1 LSAHTASAA
10 RPLTVLLGAETYPPD
25 VNGAAQF
32 GHRLARGLHE
42 QGHRVHVL
50 CARPDP
56 GPSYRAEDDGVV
68 EHRLRSHRAFTHPYF
83 RLCFPWQVAGE
94 IRRVLDEVRP
104 DVVHVQCHY
113 ILGRMLVREA
123 RRRGIRTVATNH
135 FVPENLEPFLP
146 FPAWVLNRY
155 RAVSWRDMV
164 RVFGACDVVTAPTPL
179 AVEAM
184 RRNGFPDTVL
194 AVSNGI
200 RIADYEAHDGE
211 RRQPAAHPTV
221 LFTGR
226 LAVEKNVDVLIEAL
240 SVLPAELDA
249 HLEIVGDGE
258 QRPALEKLA
267 RALGVAQR
275 VRFLGYVPDEDL
287 RAAYLRA
294 DVFCQPGTAELQSLV
309 TLEAMAASRPVVL
322 ADARALPHLA
332 EDGVNGWL
340 FAPGDAQDLARK
352 LALVLGA
359 PPEERARMGR
369 ESRRKVAQHSFPR
382 TLETFLRLYRGEHPE
397 SVRTPAA
404 GAREHQEPARARA
417 AGPRRIRTRLA
428 SLVR

>member
-1 LSAHTASAA
+1 MSADTTTAD
-10 RPLTVLLGAETYPPD
+10 RPLTVLLVAETYPPD

-32 GHRLARGLHE
+32 GHRLAHGLHE

-50 CARPDP
+50 CARPGP
-56 GPSYRAEDDGVV
+56 GPSCRAEDGGVV

-94 IRRVLDEVRP
+94 IRRVLDDVRP

-146 FPAWVLNRY
+146 VPEWVLERY

-179 AVEAM
+179 AVRTM
-184 RRNGFPDTVL
+184 RSHGFPDTVL
-194 AVSNGI
+194 PVSNGI
-200 RIADYEAHDGE
+200 RIADYEAHGNE
-211 RRQPAAHPTV
+211 RPRADRPATV

-240 SVLPAELDA
+240 SLLPAELDA
-249 HLEIVGDGE
+249 HLELAGDGE
-258 QRPALEKLA
+258 QRPALERLA
-267 RALGVAQR
+267 RGLGVAQR
-275 VRFLGYVPDEDL
+275 VHFLGYVPDDEL

-322 ADARALPHLA
+322 ADAQALPHLA
-332 EDGVNGWL
+332 ENGVNGWL
-340 FAPGDAQDLARK
+340 FTPGDAQDLAHR

-359 PPEERARMGR
+359 PPEERERMGR
-369 ESRRKVAQHSFPR
+369 ESRHKVAQHSFPR
-382 TLETFLRLYRGEHPE
+382 TLETFLRIYRGDRPHT
-397 SVRTPAA
+397 VRV
-404 GAREHQEPARARA
+404 RSQ
-417 AGPRRIRTRLA
+417 GPGRFRTRLV

>member
-1 LSAHTASAA
+1 LNAHTVTAD
-10 RPLTVLLGAETYPPD
+10 RPLTVLLGPETYPPD

-32 GHRLARGLHE
+32 AHRLARGLYE
-42 QGHRVHVL
+42 QGHRVHVV
-50 CARPDP
+50 CARPEP
-56 GPSYRAEDDGVV
+56 GPSSMAEDDGVV
-68 EHRLRSHRAFTHPYF
+68 EHRLRSHRAFTHPNF
-83 RLCFPWQVAGE
+83 RFCFPWQIAGA
-94 IRRVLDEVRP
+94 IRGVLDEVRP

-113 ILGRMLVREA
+113 IIGRLLVREA
-123 RRRGIRTVATNH
+123 RRRGIRTVGTNH

-146 FPAWVLNRY
+146 FPAWVLHRY
-155 RAVSWRDMV
+155 RSVSWRDMV

-179 AVEAM
+179 AVDDM

-211 RRQPAAHPTV
+211 RRQPAEHPTV
-221 LFTGR
+221 LFAGR

-240 SVLPAELDA
+240 SVLPADLDA
-249 HLEIVGDGE
+249 HLELVGDGE

-267 RALGVAQR
+267 SALGVAQR

-359 PPEERARMGR
+359 PPEERERMGR

-382 TLETFLRLYRGEHPE
+382 TLETFLRLYRGECPE
-397 SVRTPAA
+397 PPRT
-404 GAREHQEPARARA
+404 RA
-417 AGPRRIRTRLA
+417 AGMRQIRAARPRRIRTRLA

>member
-1 LSAHTASAA
+1 MSAETTTTD

-32 GHRLARGLHE
+32 AHRLARGLHE
-42 QGHRVHVL
+42 RGHRVHVV
-50 CARPDP
+50 CARTGR
-56 GPSYRAEDDGVV
+56 GPSARAEDDGVV

-94 IRRVLDEVRP
+94 IRRVFDEVAP

-113 ILGRMLVREA
+113 ILGRLLVREA
-123 RRRGIRTVATNH
+123 RRRGIRTVGTNH

-146 FPAWVLNRY
+146 FPQWFLDLY
-155 RAVSWRDMV
+155 RRVSWRDMV
-164 RVFGACDVVTAPTPL
+164 RVLGRCDVVTAPTPL
-179 AVEAM
+179 AVQTM
-184 RRNGFPDTVL
+184 VSNGFPDTVL

-200 RIADYEAHDGE
+200 RISDYEAHAGE
-211 RRQPAAHPTV
+211 HADHGPHPTV

-226 LAVEKNVDVLIEAL
+226 LAVEKNVDVLIEAMSL
-240 SVLPAELDA
+240 LPAELGA
-249 HLEIVGDGE
+249 HLELAGDGE
-258 QRPALEKLA
+258 QRAGLEKLA
-267 RALGVAQR
+267 LALGVGDR
-275 VRFLGYVPDEDL
+275 VHFLGYVPDEEL

-309 TLEAMAASRPVVL
+309 TLEAMSASRPVVL

-340 FAPGDAQDLARK
+340 FRPGDARDLAHK

-359 PPEERARMGR
+359 TTEERARMGR

-382 TLETFLRLYRGEHPE
+382 TLETFLRIYCGEQPDAGPDRGGRP
-397 SVRTPAA
+397 R
-404 GAREHQEPARARA
+404 RLRARLGA
-417 AGPRRIRTRLA
+417 
-428 SLVR
+428 LVR

>member
-1 LSAHTASAA
+1 MSADTTTSD

-32 GHRLARGLHE
+32 AHRLARGLHE

-50 CARPDP
+50 CARPGP
-56 GPSYRAEDDGVV
+56 GPSCRQEDDGVV

-83 RLCFPWQVAGE
+83 RLCFPWQVAAQ
-94 IRRVLDEVRP
+94 IRRVLDDVRP
-104 DVVHVQCHY
+104 DVVHVQNHY

-146 FPAWVLNRY
+146 FPAWVLERY
-155 RAVSWRDMV
+155 RTVSWRDMV

-179 AVEAM
+179 AVETM
-184 RRNGFPDTVL
+184 RRNGFPDSVL

-200 RIADYEAHDGE
+200 RITDYEAHEGE
-211 RRQPAAHPTV
+211 QRQHIGPPTI

-249 HLEIVGDGE
+249 HLELVGDGE

-267 RALGVAQR
+267 RGLGVADR
-275 VRFLGYVPDEDL
+275 VRFRGYVPDEEL

-340 FAPGDAQDLARK
+340 FTPGDAQDLARK
-352 LALVLGA
+352 LSLVLQA
-359 PPEERARMGR
+359 PAEERERMGR

-382 TLETFLRLYRGEHPE
+382 TLETFLRLYRGEYP
-397 SVRTPAA
+397 
-404 GAREHQEPARARA
+404 EPARSRTPG
-417 AGPRRIRTRLA
+417 AGRLRSRLA

>member
-1 LSAHTASAA
+1 MSAETTTTA

-42 QGHRVHVL
+42 QGHRVHVV
-50 CARPDP
+50 CARPVR
-56 GPSYRAEDDGVV
+56 GPSCRAEDDGVV

-83 RLCFPWQVAGE
+83 RMCLPWQVAGE
-94 IRRVLDEVRP
+94 IRRVFDEVRP

-113 ILGRMLVREA
+113 IQGRLLVREA
-123 RRRGIRTVATNH
+123 RRRGVRTVGTNH

-146 FPAWVLNRY
+146 FPRWVVDRY
-155 RAVSWRDMV
+155 RKVSWWDMA
-164 RVFGACDVVTAPTPL
+164 RVFGRCDVVTAPTPL
-179 AVEAM
+179 AVETM
-184 RRNGFPDTVL
+184 LRHGFPDTVL

-200 RIADYEAHDGE
+200 RIADYEARAGE
-211 RRQPAAHPTV
+211 PPRRNPHPTV

-240 SVLPAELDA
+240 SMLPAELDA
-249 HLEIVGDGE
+249 RLELVGDGE

-340 FAPGDAQDLARK
+340 FTPGDAQDLARK

-359 PPEERARMGR
+359 PPEERRRMGR

-397 SVRTPAA
+397 
-404 GAREHQEPARARA
+404 PARARA

>member
-1 LSAHTASAA
+1 MSAHTPTAD
-10 RPLTVLLGAETYPPD
+10 RPLTVLLGPETYPPD

-32 GHRLARGLHE
+32 AHRLARGLHE
-42 QGHRVHVL
+42 QGHRVHVV
-50 CARPDP
+50 CARPGP

-94 IRRVLDEVRP
+94 IGRVLDEVRP

-123 RRRGIRTVATNH
+123 RRRGIRSVGTNH

-164 RVFGACDVVTAPTPL
+164 RVFGSCDVVTAPTPL
-179 AVEAM
+179 AVETM
-184 RRNGFPDTVL
+184 RGHGFPDTVL

-200 RIADYEAHDGE
+200 RIADYEAHVGE
-211 RRQPAAHPTV
+211 RREPAAHPTI
-221 LFTGR
+221 LFAGR

-240 SVLPAELDA
+240 SLLPTELDA
-249 HLEIVGDGE
+249 HLELAGEGE
-258 QRPALEKLA
+258 QRPGLEKLA

-322 ADARALPHLA
+322 ADAQALPHLA

-340 FAPGDAQDLARK
+340 FTPGDAQDLARK

-359 PPEERARMGR
+359 PPEERERMGR

-382 TLETFLRLYRGEHPE
+382 TLETFLRIYRGEH
-397 SVRTPAA
+397 A
-404 GAREHQEPARARA
+404 EPARARA

>member
-1 LSAHTASAA
+1 MSADTTTSD

-50 CARPDP
+50 CARPGP
-56 GPSYRAEDDGVV
+56 GPSCRQEDDGVV

-83 RLCFPWQVAGE
+83 RLCFPWQVAAQ
-94 IRRVLDEVRP
+94 IRRVLDDVRP
-104 DVVHVQCHY
+104 DVVHVQNHY

-146 FPAWVLNRY
+146 FPAWVLERY

-179 AVEAM
+179 AVETM
-184 RRNGFPDTVL
+184 RRNGFPDSVL

-200 RIADYEAHDGE
+200 RITDYEAHEGE
-211 RRQPAAHPTV
+211 QRQQTGPPTI

-249 HLEIVGDGE
+249 HLELVGDGE

-267 RALGVAQR
+267 RGLGVADR
-275 VRFLGYVPDEDL
+275 VRFRGYVPDEEL

-340 FAPGDAQDLARK
+340 FTPGDAQDLARK
-352 LALVLGA
+352 LALVLQA
-359 PPEERARMGR
+359 PAEERERMGR

-382 TLETFLRLYRGEHPE
+382 TLETFLRLYRGEYP
-397 SVRTPAA
+397 
-404 GAREHQEPARARA
+404 EPARPRTPG
-417 AGPRRIRTRLA
+417 AGRLRSRLA
-428 SLVR
+428 ALVR

>member
-1 LSAHTASAA
+1 MSADTTTPD

-32 GHRLARGLHE
+32 GHRLAQGLHD

-50 CARPDP
+50 CARPGP

-94 IRRVLDEVRP
+94 IRRVVDEVSP
-104 DVVHVQCHY
+104 DVVHVQNHY

-123 RRRGIRTVATNH
+123 RRRGIRTVGTNH

-146 FPAWVLNRY
+146 FPAWVVDRY

-164 RVFGACDVVTAPTPL
+164 RVFSACDVVTAPTPL
-179 AVEAM
+179 AVETM

-211 RRQPAAHPTV
+211 GRRAGHPTV

-240 SVLPAELDA
+240 SLLPTELDA
-249 HLEIVGDGE
+249 HLELVGDGE

-275 VRFLGYVPDEDL
+275 VRFLGYVPDEEL

-340 FAPGDAQDLARK
+340 FTPGDAQDLARK

-359 PPEERARMGR
+359 PPEERERMGR

-382 TLETFLRLYRGEHPE
+382 TLETFLRLYRGEQP
-397 SVRTPAA
+397 
-404 GAREHQEPARARA
+404 EPARARA
-417 AGPRRIRTRLA
+417 AGAGRLRSRLA